1 MKMENVPNSTLLIW
15 IGALVFICGGL
26 MRLLSLA
33 PGYEG
38 VSVWGLSSMIVGSG
52 LAVLASLYR
61 KFWG

>member
-1 MKMENVPNSTLLIW
+1 MKIDEQSNATLIIW
-15 IGALVFICGGL
+15 VGALVFICGGL

-38 VSVWGLSSMIVGSG
+38 VGAWGLSSMIVGSG

>member
-1 MKMENVPNSTLLIW
+1 MKIDEQSNATLLIW

-26 MRLLSLA
+26 MRFLSLA

-52 LAVLASLYR
+52 LAVLASLCR
-61 KFWG
+61 KFWP